1 MYPDQELERLAWHKA
16 RLRQRISVR
25 RVESIVAVEE
35 LTRPLLWLDR
45 AAAWWK
51 QVRPFA
57 KLAAIPLAL
66 LAKRLIFP
74 RVKLFRSVFRW
85 GPAIFGAVRMAN
97 AMRRS

>member
-1 MYPDQELERLAWHKA
+1 MRREECVVAAER
-16 RLRQRISVR
+16 
-25 RVESIVAVEE
+25 

-74 RVKLFRSVFRW
+74 RIKVFRSAFRW
-85 GPAIFGAVRMAN
+85 GPAIFGAIKMAS
-97 AMRRS
+97 AMRR

>member
-1 MYPDQELERLAWHKA
+1 MYPDRELDRLAWHKA
-16 RLRQRISVR
+16 SLRQRISVR
-25 RVESIVAVEE
+25 RVECTVAAEE

-45 AAAWWK
+45 AAIWWK

-74 RVKLFRSVFRW
+74 RFRLFRSAFRW
-85 GPAIFGAVRMAN
+85 APAIFGAIKMAS
-97 AMRRS
+97 AMRR